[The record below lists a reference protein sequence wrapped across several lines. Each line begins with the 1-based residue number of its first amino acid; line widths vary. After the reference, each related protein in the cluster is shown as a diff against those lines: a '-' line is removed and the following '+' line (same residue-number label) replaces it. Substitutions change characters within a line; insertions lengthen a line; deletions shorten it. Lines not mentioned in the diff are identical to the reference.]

1 MATSIVK
8 YSKKKKKK
16 RAHTKKKFI
25 PDTASN
31 NLPLIITVSR
41 GKITFESLF

>member
-25 PDTASN
+25 PDTASK
-31 NLPLIITVSR
+31 NLPLNNNCQQGQNNI
-41 GKITFESLF
+41 